1 MINRGNAARMLG
13 LLLSGLLTHGASAW
27 AADEAPVMV
36 DAAAPEPA
44 AVTLRDAIA
53 LAAQHFDFTV
63 IGANRL
69 GTEAPVWP
77 AEDRG
82 PRDMLATLLK
92 GYSYVV
98 LLKPEAGPDGGRAPQ
113 TVMIAGL
120 YHPQAELM
128 TPAPLAYP
136 RGSNPLVATYAPA
149 VTPAPASADYASS
162 GSRPPTWAQRPSTVV
177 RALTQMATT
186 NGANPG
192 EEAAAASAAAANP
205 AQNAD
210 AMAALTRSAQ
220 TGLGALVIG
229 LRQACP
235 TPKSC

>member
-13 LLLSGLLTHGASAW
+13 LLLSSLLTHGASAW

-36 DAAAPEPA
+36 DAAAAEPA
-44 AVTLRDAIA
+44 AVTLRDAIV
-53 LAAQHFDFTV
+53 LAARHFDFTV

-69 GTEAPVWP
+69 GTETPVWP

-98 LLKPEAGPDGGRAPQ
+98 LLKPEAGPDGARAPQ

-120 YHPQAELM
+120 YHPQAEP
-128 TPAPLAYP
+128 TTQAPLAYP
-136 RGSNPLVATYAPA
+136 RGSNPVIAFNAPA
-149 VTPAPASADYASS
+149 LAVPVNVDRASPVSGPPA
-162 GSRPPTWAQRPSTVV
+162 WAQRPSTVV

-186 NGANPG
+186 NGATPD
-192 EEAAAASAAAANP
+192 EEAAAAANP